1 MTINKALLKHG
12 YSNFQLEILEY
23 CEPADAIEREQYYIN
38 LLNPSYNILKIA
50 GSSFGYKHTEESKV
64 LMREKSTGRK
74 GRKLSEQT
82 KALMKDKATGRKHS
96 EETISKIV
104 ASVSASM
111 LGHEHS
117 EETRRKIGE
126 TMGTAVKVTDSETGI
141 TNIYYSKRQAAKEL
155 NTSLA
160 TVRNYIISGK
170 PYMGRFLIE
179 INSKL

>member
-1 MTINKALLKHG
+1 MAINKALLKYG

-23 CEPADAIEREQYYIN
+23 CEPTDAIEREQYYIN

-64 LMREKSTGRK
+64 RMR

-104 ASVSASM
+104 ASVSAV
-111 LGHEHS
+111 
-117 EETRRKIGE
+117 RRL
-126 TMGTAVKVTDSETGI
+126 I
-141 TNIYYSKRQAAKEL
+141 TLPPAH
-155 NTSLA
+155 
-160 TVRNYIISGK
+160 
-170 PYMGRFLIE
+170 
-179 INSKL
+179 